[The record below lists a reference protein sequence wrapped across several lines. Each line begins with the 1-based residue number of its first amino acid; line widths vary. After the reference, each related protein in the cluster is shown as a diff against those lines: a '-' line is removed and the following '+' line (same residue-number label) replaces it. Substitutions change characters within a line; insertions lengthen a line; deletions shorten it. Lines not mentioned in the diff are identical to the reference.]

1 MLLRKGVYPYEYMDT
16 WEKLNEALL
25 SKKEDFYSSLNLE
38 IITSV
43 NYRHVKRLLK
53 NFNGKNIGDHHD
65 LYAWSNTLLIADW
78 FENLRNKC
86 I

>member
-1 MLLRKGVYPYEYMDT
+1 MDT

-43 NYRHVKRLLK
+43 NYRHVKRLFK
-53 NFNGKNIGDHHD
+53 NFNGKNIGDRHD
-65 LYAWSNTLLIADW
+65 LYA
-78 FENLRNKC
+78 
-86 I
+86 